1 MLGHKALRRDSGV
14 TLIELLVAMAL
25 GLVVVLIAGAALLL
39 ARQGYDA
46 VDSTSQIRDR
56 QRLAAELLTRTIVQ
70 AGFEDFGAATTTF
83 RANADE
89 TLLEPDIFGWN
100 NAIYQMPNTRAIS
113 TNTTFTNG
121 GRPAVCGANTTT
133 ACRNGSDV
141 LAVRF
146 QGVADPAHPLQSDN
160 SVLNCAGFG
169 ETALSAN
176 KLDERGFSIFHVGVD
191 ANGEPSLRCSYYANG
206 AWQPSVPLLE
216 GVESFQ
222 VLYGTDGVTA
232 NTIPPATGVAQDSIA
247 DSWLRAD
254 QLSVVGNPIE
264 TRNNWR
270 RVRAIRIGLVLRGP
284 VGSAQQSVASTSQP
298 LGAAYTDS
306 ANDVGSALAI
316 PADRRLRMT
325 STFTVH
331 VRNDLTTR

>member
-1 MLGHKALRRDSGV
+1 M
-14 TLIELLVAMAL
+14 
-25 GLVVVLIAGAALLL
+25 
-39 ARQGYDA
+39 
-46 VDSTSQIRDR
+46 
-56 QRLAAELLTRTIVQ
+56 
-70 AGFEDFGAATTTF
+70 
-83 RANADE
+83 
-89 TLLEPDIFGWN
+89 
-100 NAIYQMPNTRAIS
+100 
-113 TNTTFTNG
+113 
-121 GRPAVCGANTTT
+121 
-133 ACRNGSDV
+133 
-141 LAVRF
+141 
-146 QGVADPAHPLQSDN
+146 
-160 SVLNCAGFG
+160 
-169 ETALSAN
+169 
-176 KLDERGFSIFHVGVD
+176 
-191 ANGEPSLRCSYYANG
+191 
-206 AWQPSVPLLE
+206 
-216 GVESFQ
+216 
-222 VLYGTDGVTA
+222 TA